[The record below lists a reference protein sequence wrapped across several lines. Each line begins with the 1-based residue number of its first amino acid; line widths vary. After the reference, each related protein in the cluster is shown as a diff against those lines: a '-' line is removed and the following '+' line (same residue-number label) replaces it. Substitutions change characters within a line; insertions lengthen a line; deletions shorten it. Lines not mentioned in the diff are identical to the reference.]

1 MVNLY
6 KRSIFRAVANGPV
19 GPAMAGPIIESAIK
33 KNNCFFY
40 FLIFILWLGL
50 VGIINETVFFLD
62 ILFEPEK
69 TQF

>member
-1 MVNLY
+1 MNT
-6 KRSIFRAVANGPV
+6 RPA
-19 GPAMAGPIIESAIK
+19 GPAMAGPIIEPAIK
-33 KNNCFFY
+33 KTLVFFK
-40 FLIFILWLGL
+40 FLVFIFLLGL